1 MESQKSICQKSSLKV
16 IAVTCNGASPNNK
29 PFWMH
34 CYLTQDDYMN
44 PETDVTYRTRNLF
57 SGAENRFFYFI
68 PDIY

>member
-1 MESQKSICQKSSLKV
+1 
-16 IAVTCNGASPNNK
+16 
-29 PFWMH
+29 MH

-57 SGAENRFFYFI
+57 SGAENRFLYFI